1 MRFIADLH
9 IHSHLS
15 RATSKDLTLEGL
27 ARWAQ
32 LKGIT
37 VVGTGDFT
45 HPQWLAEL
53 RERLVPAEPGLYA
66 LRPDIERAVAQEV
79 PEACRAP
86 VRFMLQ
92 VEISS
97 IYKRGGKV
105 RKVHNLVYAPD
116 LEVAARIAARLG
128 QIGNI
133 ESDGRPILGLDS
145 RDLLEITLESSPDS
159 FLVPAHIWTPWFSA
173 LGAMSGFD
181 GIAECFGDLAGHIF
195 AVETGLSSD
204 PEMNWRLS
212 ALDRYALVSSSD
224 AHSPEKLGREA
235 SRFDCELS
243 YFGVRDALR
252 DRRDGFLG
260 TLEFF
265 PEEGK
270 YHFAG
275 HRKCGV
281 VMAPD
286 AARAAGGSCPTC
298 GKPLTGGVMGR
309 VEQLADRAEGVRPEG
324 AAGFQKLIP
333 LAEVLGELLGVGA
346 ATKRVRESYRRL
358 LDRVGPELVVLGEAE
373 VESAGQEGPPLLE
386 EALRRMRAGQVDAR
400 SGYDGEYGVIRV
412 FGDEERRRLLAQRSF
427 GFTAPASAEPTA
439 TAELTAIAEL
449 TAATEPTPIAEAT
462 PTASPTPTAEAMPT
476 DSPTPTAAEA
486 IPTAQT
492 TSLSLSV
499 SPSPTRSPIQGPNNR
514 QRDVIDH
521 TGGPLLVIAGPGTGK
536 TRTVVERIAHL
547 VAGGVSPRAIT
558 AVSFTRKA
566 AGELRERLEAAL
578 GDRADQVAASTF
590 HSLALDLLRAYP
602 AEAGVARDFNVI
614 DDSARRALVA
624 DAATGEAISRAKASL
639 RGPDDLDEPE
649 LAAAYRAYQVALAG
663 AVDFDDLVLLAVR
676 LLESCAEARAAAQ
689 DRCRHLFVDE
699 LQDINPAQYRL
710 VRLLAPPEPAPD
722 LIAVGDPDQA
732 IYGFR
737 GSDPSLFH
745 RFAADYPGARVVE
758 LRDCYRCASPVL
770 AAATQVIESSA
781 GRARRPLEALAGAAP
796 LPTFFA
802 AESPEQEAS
811 FIAGEIARAIGG
823 TALET
828 SSDDDGGPLAF
839 HDIAVLFRIG
849 AQAAPI
855 EEALARAGIPTCRA
869 SDDAALDGPDALA
882 LFDAL
887 RAADPR
893 RDLSE
898 LLAELAP
905 VRAPVARRRAR
916 DRIAAMAAP
925 FGGDTRAFV
934 AALPA
939 LSDGGATLE
948 AQKVALLTLHAAK
961 GLEFSLVIIAGCEDG
976 LLPLVLPGKP
986 VDLEEERRLLYV
998 GMTRARRRLVLTRA
1012 THRTLFGSTRQPA
1025 PSPFVADVPPQ
1036 LIAVS
1041 RPARPSRPRQP
1052 QQLALL

>member
-66 LRPDIERAVAQEV
+66 LRPDIERAVAEQV
-79 PEACRAP
+79 PAACRAP

-128 QIGNI
+128 RIGNI

-159 FLVPAHIWTPWFSA
+159 FLIPAHIWTPWFSA

-243 YFGVRDALR
+243 FAGLRDALR
-252 DRRDGFLG
+252 ERRDGFLG

-281 VMAPD
+281 VLAPD
-286 AARAAGGSCPTC
+286 AARAAGGTCPQC

-333 LAEVLGELLGVGA
+333 LGEVLGEVLGVGA
-346 ATKRVRESYRRL
+346 ATRRVRESYRRL

-386 EALRRMRAGQVDAR
+386 EALRRMRAGEVDAR

-412 FGDEERRRLLAQRSF
+412 FGEEERRRLLSQRSF
-427 GFTAPASAEPTA
+427 GFTAPGGEVAGSAVAGAAVAQSAVAQSAAAERAVAESAVAESAVAESTAAESAAPIDDPPIADSTA
-439 TAELTAIAEL
+439 TAE
-449 TAATEPTPIAEAT
+449 
-462 PTASPTPTAEAMPT
+462 PTPT
-476 DSPTPTAAEA
+476 S
-486 IPTAQT
+486 
-492 TSLSLSV
+492 
-499 SPSPTRSPIQGPNNR
+499 GPNPDQR
-514 QRDVIDH
+514 QVIEH
-521 TGGPLLVIAGPGTGK
+521 AGGPLLVVAGPGTGK

-558 AVSFTRKA
+558 AISFTRKA

-578 GDRADQVAASTF
+578 GDQADRIAACTF

-602 AEAGVARDFNVI
+602 AEAGLARDFIVL
-614 DDSARRALVA
+614 DDVARRGLVA
-624 DAATGEAISRAKASL
+624 DAATAEAISRAKAAL
-639 RGPDDLDEPE
+639 RAPEDLDGDGETE
-649 LAAAYRAYQVALAG
+649 LAAACRAYQEALSAAG

-676 LLESCAEARAAAQ
+676 LLESCAEARVAAQ
-689 DRCRHLFVDE
+689 ERCRHLFVDE

-710 VRLLAPPEPAPD
+710 VRLLAPPVPAPD
-722 LIAVGDPDQA
+722 LVAVGDPDQA

-737 GSDPSLFH
+737 GSDPSFFH
-745 RFAADYPGARVVE
+745 RFAGDYPGARVVE
-758 LRDCYRCASPVL
+758 LRACYRCAPPVL
-770 AAATQVIESSA
+770 AAASAVIEKSA
-781 GRARRPLEALAGAAP
+781 GRARRPLDALPAAAP
-796 LPTFFA
+796 LPTSFA
-802 AESPEQEAS
+802 AESPEQEAA

-828 SSDDDGGPLAF
+828 SSADDGGPLAF
-839 HDIAVLFRIG
+839 HDIAVLYRIG
-849 AQAAPI
+849 AQAAPL
-855 EEALARAGIPTCRA
+855 EEALGRAGIPTCRA
-869 SDDAALDGPDALA
+869 SDDAALDSPEALA
-882 LFDAL
+882 LLDAL
-887 RAADPR
+887 RATGEQDGRALDEV
-893 RDLSE
+893 LSA
-898 LLAELAP
+898 LVP
-905 VRAPVARRRAR
+905 PRAPAAQRRVR
-916 DRIAAMAAP
+916 DQIAAMAAP
-925 FGGDTRAFV
+925 FGGDTRAFL
-934 AALPA
+934 AALPVLA
-939 LSDGGATLE
+939 DGGARLE
-948 AQKVALLTLHAAK
+948 SQKVALLTLHAAK

-1012 THRTLFGSTRQPA
+1012 ARRTLFGSTRQPA
-1025 PSPFVADVPPQ
+1025 PSPFIADLPPQ
-1036 LIAVS
+1036 LLAVC
-1041 RPARPSRPRQP
+1041 RPARPPRPRP
-1052 QQLALL
+1052 AQQLALL

>member
-1 MRFIADLH
+1 V
-9 IHSHLS
+9 S
-15 RATSKDLTLEGL
+15 T
-27 ARWAQ
+27 
-32 LKGIT
+32 
-37 VVGTGDFT
+37 
-45 HPQWLAEL
+45 
-53 RERLVPAEPGLYA
+53 PA
-66 LRPDIERAVAQEV
+66 
-79 PEACRAP
+79 
-86 VRFMLQ
+86 
-92 VEISS
+92 
-97 IYKRGGKV
+97 
-105 RKVHNLVYAPD
+105 
-116 LEVAARIAARLG
+116 
-128 QIGNI
+128 
-133 ESDGRPILGLDS
+133 
-145 RDLLEITLESSPDS
+145 
-159 FLVPAHIWTPWFSA
+159 
-173 LGAMSGFD
+173 
-181 GIAECFGDLAGHIF
+181 
-195 AVETGLSSD
+195 
-204 PEMNWRLS
+204 
-212 ALDRYALVSSSD
+212 
-224 AHSPEKLGREA
+224 
-235 SRFDCELS
+235 
-243 YFGVRDALR
+243 
-252 DRRDGFLG
+252 
-260 TLEFF
+260 
-265 PEEGK
+265 
-270 YHFAG
+270 
-275 HRKCGV
+275 
-281 VMAPD
+281 
-286 AARAAGGSCPTC
+286 
-298 GKPLTGGVMGR
+298 
-309 VEQLADRAEGVRPEG
+309 
-324 AAGFQKLIP
+324 
-333 LAEVLGELLGVGA
+333 
-346 ATKRVRESYRRL
+346 
-358 LDRVGPELVVLGEAE
+358 
-373 VESAGQEGPPLLE
+373 
-386 EALRRMRAGQVDAR
+386 
-400 SGYDGEYGVIRV
+400 
-412 FGDEERRRLLAQRSF
+412 
-427 GFTAPASAEPTA
+427 AEPT
-439 TAELTAIAEL
+439 
-449 TAATEPTPIAEAT
+449 PT
-462 PTASPTPTAEAMPT
+462 
-476 DSPTPTAAEA
+476 AEA

-492 TSLSLSV
+492 TSLSLSA
-499 SPSPTRSPIQGPNNR
+499 SPSPTRSQAPNNR

-558 AVSFTRKA
+558 AISFTRKA
-566 AGELRERLEAAL
+566 AGELRDRLEAAL

-602 AEAGVARDFNVI
+602 AEAGLARDFTVI

-639 RGPDDLDEPE
+639 RGPDDLDSDEPE

-689 DRCRHLFVDE
+689 ERCRHLFVDE

-770 AAATQVIESSA
+770 AAATAVIESSA
-781 GRARRPLEALAGAAP
+781 GRPRRPLEALAGAAP

-802 AESPEQEAS
+802 ADSPEQEAS

-849 AQAAPI
+849 AQAAPV

-869 SDDAALDGPDALA
+869 SDDSALEGPEALA

-893 RDLSE
+893 RDLAQ

-905 VRAPVARRRAR
+905 VRAPAARRRAR

-925 FGGDTRAFV
+925 FGGDTRAFL

-939 LSDGGATLE
+939 LSDGGANLE

-1012 THRTLFGSTRQPA
+1012 AHRTLFGSTRQPA
-1025 PSPFVADVPPQ
+1025 PSPFVADVPAQ
-1036 LIAVS
+1036 LIAVC
-1041 RPARPSRPRQP
+1041 RPARPTRPRQP